1 MFKDDPDDVADW
13 YSYAQRRIQSA
24 KSERDIRRLISLL
37 DAHQFLEL
45 PEMKQC
51 NLINLY
57 ADKLS
62 EIGAD

>member
-1 MFKDDPDDVADW
+1 MFEDPDDVADW

-24 KSERDIRRLISLL
+24 KSERDMRGLISLL
-37 DAHQFLEL
+37 DAHPFLEL
-45 PEMKQC
+45 PEMQQC